1 MINYFHI
8 LKMVIKMNYL
18 KKRLRALGLL
28 IMIMVVSV
36 IMLQP
41 TMDAP
46 VFQNKKYVALTYDDG
61 PSQISTKKL
70 LDLLERYGAK
80 ATFFVTGVNASSNK
94 ELVKEIVDRGN
105 EVGNHTLD
113 HVWLTKTDEKEM
125 KRQIYGN
132 ENLLKFLTNQK
143 GEMLIRP
150 PYGAINDDIMNT
162 IQSPFIMWSVDSRD
176 WEIKDVIKIQS
187 NVMRN
192 VEDGDIIIMHDGYE
206 TTIEA
211 SENVLIDLQKQGF
224 EIVTVS
230 ELFAIKNKEIPLHEK
245 VKSCRSN

>member
-28 IMIMVVSV
+28 IMILVVSV

-80 ATFFVTGVNASSNK
+80 ATFFVTGVNASINK

>member
-28 IMIMVVSV
+28 IMILVVSV

-80 ATFFVTGVNASSNK
+80 ATFFVTGVNASINK

-150 PYGAINDDIMNT
+150 PYGAIHDDIMNT

>member
-1 MINYFHI
+1 
-8 LKMVIKMNYL
+8 
-18 KKRLRALGLL
+18 
-28 IMIMVVSV
+28 
-36 IMLQP
+36 
-41 TMDAP
+41 
-46 VFQNKKYVALTYDDG
+46 
-61 PSQISTKKL
+61 
-70 LDLLERYGAK
+70 
-80 ATFFVTGVNASSNK
+80 
-94 ELVKEIVDRGN
+94 
-105 EVGNHTLD
+105 
-113 HVWLTKTDEKEM
+113 M

>member
-80 ATFFVTGVNASSNK
+80 ATFFVTGVNASINK

>member
-80 ATFFVTGVNASSNK
+80 ATFFVTGVNANSNK

>member
-61 PSQISTKKL
+61 PSLISTKKL

-143 GEMLIRP
+143 GKMLIRP

>member
-1 MINYFHI
+1 
-8 LKMVIKMNYL
+8 MVIKMNYL

-80 ATFFVTGVNASSNK
+80 ATFFVTGVNASINK

>member
-94 ELVKEIVDRGN
+94 DLVKEIVDRGN

>member
-61 PSQISTKKL
+61 PSLISTKKL

-80 ATFFVTGVNASSNK
+80 ATFFVTGVNANSNK

>member
-61 PSQISTKKL
+61 PSLISTKKL

-80 ATFFVTGVNASSNK
+80 ATFFVTGVNANSNK

-132 ENLLKFLTNQK
+132 ENLLKFLTDQK
-143 GEMLIRP
+143 GDMLIRP

>member
-28 IMIMVVSV
+28 IMILVVSV

-70 LDLLERYGAK
+70 LDLLERYDAK
-80 ATFFVTGVNASSNK
+80 ATFFVTGVNANSNK

-132 ENLLKFLTNQK
+132 ENLLKFLTDQK
-143 GEMLIRP
+143 GDMLIRP
-150 PYGAINDDIMNT
+150 PYGAINDEIMNA
-162 IQSPFIMWSVDSRD
+162 IQLPFIMWSVDSRD

>member
-1 MINYFHI
+1 
-8 LKMVIKMNYL
+8 MVIKMNYL

-132 ENLLKFLTNQK
+132 ENLLKFLTNQR
-143 GEMLIRP
+143 GIMLIRL

>member
-1 MINYFHI
+1 
-8 LKMVIKMNYL
+8 MVIKMNYL

-80 ATFFVTGVNASSNK
+80 ATFFVTGVNANSNK

>member
-61 PSQISTKKL
+61 PSLISTKKL

-132 ENLLKFLTNQK
+132 ENLLKFLTDQK
-143 GEMLIRP
+143 GDMLIRP